1 MLLSSLVLTLAA
13 PAAQLP
19 FSKYTDPDWPNGL
32 NLGHA
37 VGASFGD
44 YDGGELQVWP
54 EARGLRA
61 SGPERR
67 SLAITWSALE
77 RHGLGSGGGLAVPGE
92 AAYR

>member
-44 YDGGELQVWP
+44 YDGDGWVDLFVCNDGRLWRNLQGQP
-54 EARGLRA
+54 
-61 SGPERR
+61 
-67 SLAITWSALE
+67 
-77 RHGLGSGGGLAVPGE
+77 
-92 AAYR
+92 